1 MARGSMA
8 SGPGRAEAD
17 EVVEQGPELPE
28 QVAGMSDDVALAEL
42 RGWIARSEAH
52 KRVWD
57 DFSHRSRKSQE
68 HPVIVD

>member
-52 KRVWD
+52 KRV
-57 DFSHRSRKSQE
+57 
-68 HPVIVD
+68 